1 MATHEEIIN
10 IKVNEGQI
18 NAVTEKVRELHRL
31 ANKTINFNFG
41 KGSNIGEATK
51 MLNSLN
57 RVAKNIEAIRELTSK
72 PINLKFG
79 KIDNMGDTTKF
90 LNALS
95 NVSKRVGEIDKLS
108 GKSINLKFGKI
119 DNMAETT
126 KFLNSLGNISRKV
139 TDIERLGNTPINL
152 QFGKISNI
160 GETTKFLNSLSTVSK
175 RVDDISKLGTK
186 PIRLDLGNIANA
198 ESAVK
203 TFNSISNLSRNF
215 GKLDMSK
222 LSSGTA
228 VIDKIATKIHQ
239 LNQEKIKIT
248 IDDNVTTKVLGHL
261 EKIHAE
267 IQTLNSTAKG
277 INFDSITRS
286 SSQFDRLHSELKQ
299 TNIELRELKAN
310 SNVNIRANYSG
321 SGRNINGTSGN
332 GHKANMFG
340 FNADNSYAYQMG
352 SVVKKDSQR
361 LTRIAEKFNNIG
373 GNLASFVSYAG
384 VNKMTDILIETP
396 ARAEVQKYLLGNM
409 QQGATTTNKAGEVA
423 SLYQIMDKTTDQLP
437 VSMQNVVNPLYAF
450 NASSQATPQ
459 QLADFIPT
467 MANFGAQVINMTG
480 SSERA
485 ETAMEKLA
493 YAFRGSFQ
501 AVDQYGISAASMAQ
515 HGFDESMYGDP
526 TKIEQFAKAIDEITG
541 NAQDSMHNFNGM
553 KQTVSKD
560 FARSGKAVWNSFLG
574 PLATGGLSA
583 FHNAD
588 QSLGGLP
595 TMLMSVGAA
604 GLSVATTLTSI
615 IGSAGTAVGA
625 FAELSGSLRATM
637 KNGGGLTGLLKSLSK
652 SSFNELRGNY
662 GYNSPFGMDSPHLTS
677 IDGNVARIA
686 GMQSSERFD
695 RRGDSKYDTGST
707 SSKKDKKNRRELHT
721 SHIPMS
727 KDYQDLHRQ
736 FQTNKMDRLKPHDPY
751 DLHLSGWSEGVKEEM
766 DDARK
771 QRKKVTELEN
781 KIKSREGK
789 GRLASIQNWF
799 TRKKLESEQNKLMTG
814 SSKSMGKFG
823 AGLKSIGGLF
833 SFMPFGI
840 WGALGMGG
848 LALGGKIFS
857 DSYARSQSV
866 RDATTNFS
874 NAVGNAG
881 NSLKSA
887 LGNAVAGIAGYKNVK
902 GEQALD
908 QGITDALNYLAR
920 SINNWTQNNES
931 DDPLKTRS
939 SFPKEMTDAQY
950 YGFEGWESEAEKTA
964 RQKLIDQID
973 RDTTAMA
980 NFVGILDP
988 ARANEI
994 RAGGAQKKDW
1004 LRAGDYK
1011 TAGMEW
1017 EFMAQMSQI
1026 DPRFYS
1032 MTYDQMR
1039 QFYPNYSP
1047 MSRENQSY
1055 EDWYK
1060 YSHGGQAYN
1069 QTANEVSKMSANRS
1083 DLTTAQVNVNG
1094 DTVSLDEALKG
1105 ENIMDKL
1112 FKNQDFSWLDQ
1123 LGQKL
1128 FNPQLDSGTM
1138 TNQTQPPTAQPQQ
1151 PQQQYS
1157 SAQMI
1162 NSGQLMGQ
1170 FFQNIDMAGLSQT
1183 INTKIT
1189 EAMNTASSMIT
1200 PNATTAGTNI
1210 MNSIQQGIQ
1219 SVPVDFSSAFSG
1231 VTQAMDSLASEASGK
1246 GSNAGNNYS
1255 NGLGSGL
1262 AGASAR
1268 ASGEAGN
1275 ILAAL
1280 DIADEA
1286 YQKGFEAG
1294 QSFDRGYQDG
1304 GGMKSP
1310 GYASRRAEQEGKYML
1325 GFMNSIITPARLAGY
1340 HTGQAYVQ
1348 GFTPEVGLSYPNY
1361 SVPQINKENTA
1372 PHLIGNANNQ
1382 KTIHLTQNINIEKVD
1397 SRDRAREIAEETL
1410 KIVTWNNETAGR
1422 SVEV

>member
-41 KGSNIGEATK
+41 KGSNIGDATK

-57 RVAKNIEAIRELTSK
+57 RVAKNVESIRELTSK
-72 PINLKFG
+72 PINLQFG
-79 KIDNMGDTTKF
+79 KIANMGETTKF

-95 NVSKRVGEIDKLS
+95 NVSKRVGEIDKLN
-108 GKSINLKFGKI
+108 GKSLNL
-119 DNMAETT
+119 N
-126 KFLNSLGNISRKV
+126 LGNI
-139 TDIERLGNTPINL
+139 G
-152 QFGKISNI
+152 
-160 GETTKFLNSLSTVSK
+160 
-175 RVDDISKLGTK
+175 
-186 PIRLDLGNIANA
+186 NA

-286 SSQFDRLHSELKQ
+286 SSQFDRLQSELKQ

-321 SGRNINGTSGN
+321 SARNLNGTSGN

-450 NASSQATPQ
+450 NSSSQATPQ

-588 QSLGGLP
+588 QALGGLP
-595 TMLMSVGAA
+595 TMFMSVGAA
-604 GLSVATTLTSI
+604 GLSVATSLTSI

-637 KNGGGLTGLLKSLSK
+637 KNGGGVTGLLKALSK

-662 GYNSPFGMDSPHLTS
+662 GYNSPFGVDSPHLTS

-766 DDARK
+766 DATRK

-814 SSKSMGKFG
+814 SSKSMGRFG

-848 LALGGKIFS
+848 LALGGKMFS
-857 DSYARSQSV
+857 DSYQRSQSV
-866 RDATTNFS
+866 RDATARFS
-874 NAVGNAG
+874 TAVGNAG
-881 NSLKSA
+881 NSLKNA
-887 LGNAVAGIAGYKNVK
+887 LGNVVGKVFYGGNKQ

-908 QGITDALNYLAR
+908 EGVAEALNRLAGA
-920 SINNWTQNNES
+920 INTIFGTGGE
-931 DDPLKTRS
+931 DDPLKSRS
-939 SFPKEMTDAQY
+939 SFPKNMTDAQY
-950 YGFEGWESEAEKTA
+950 YGYEGWESEAERTA
-964 RQKLIDQID
+964 RQKLIDKID
-973 RDTTAMA
+973 KEASIKS
-980 NFVGILDP
+980 FVAEFFNP
-988 ARANEI
+988 QYAKEI
-994 RAGGAQKKDW
+994 KDSAAQQKDL

-1011 TAGMEW
+1011 TAGLAED
-1017 EFMAQMSQI
+1017 FRIQMAQV

-1032 MTYDQMR
+1032 MNYDQLR

-1047 MSRENQSY
+1047 MSRENKSY

-1060 YSHGGQAYN
+1060 YTHGEQTYN
-1069 QTANEVSKMSANRS
+1069 KTANEVSKMSANRS

-1094 DTVSLDEALKG
+1094 ETVSLDEAMKG

-1123 LGQKL
+1123 LKQRI

-1189 EAMNTASSMIT
+1189 EAMNTATSMIT

-1219 SVPVDFSSAFSG
+1219 GVPVDFSSAFSG
-1231 VTQAMDSLASEASGK
+1231 ITQAMDSLSSEASAK
-1246 GSNAGNNYS
+1246 GSTAGNNYNS
-1255 NGLGSGL
+1255 SLSSGL
-1262 AGASAR
+1262 AGASAS
-1268 ASGEAGN
+1268 ASAEAHD
-1275 ILAAL
+1275 ILAAM
-1280 DIADEA
+1280 DISDEA
-1286 YQKGFEAG
+1286 YQKGYEAGQSYSDGFEAG
-1294 QSFDRGYQDG
+1294 QHRY
-1304 GGMKSP
+1304 SP
-1310 GYASRRAEQEGKYML
+1310 GTAARSAQAEGKDIL
-1325 GFMNSIITPARLAGY
+1325 SFMNEVIHPAGLMGY
-1340 HTGQAYVQ
+1340 HTGKAYADAFNPAVTMS
-1348 GFTPEVGLSYPNY
+1348 TPSY

-1372 PHLIGNANNQ
+1372 SHFIGNANNQ
-1382 KTIHLTQNINIEKVD
+1382 KTVHLTQNINIEKVD

>member
-31 ANKTINFNFG
+31 ANKTINFSFG
-41 KGSNIGEATK
+41 KGSNMGDATK

-57 RVAKNIEAIRELTSK
+57 RVAKNVESIRELTSK
-72 PINLKFG
+72 PINLQFG
-79 KIDNMGDTTKF
+79 KISNMGETTKF

-95 NVSKRVGEIDKLS
+95 NVSKRVGEIDKLN
-108 GKSINLKFGKI
+108 GKSLNL
-119 DNMAETT
+119 N
-126 KFLNSLGNISRKV
+126 LGNI
-139 TDIERLGNTPINL
+139 G
-152 QFGKISNI
+152 
-160 GETTKFLNSLSTVSK
+160 
-175 RVDDISKLGTK
+175 
-186 PIRLDLGNIANA
+186 NA

-286 SSQFDRLHSELKQ
+286 SSQFDRLQSELKQ

-321 SGRNINGTSGN
+321 SGRNLNGTSGN

-450 NASSQATPQ
+450 NSSSQATPQ

-588 QSLGGLP
+588 QALGGLP
-595 TMLMSVGAA
+595 TMFMSVGAA
-604 GLSVATTLTSI
+604 GLSVATSLTSI

-637 KNGGGLTGLLKSLSK
+637 KNGGGVTGLLKALSK

-662 GYNSPFGMDSPHLTS
+662 GYNSPFGVDSPHLTS
-677 IDGNVARIA
+677 IDSNVSRIA

-695 RRGDSKYDTGST
+695 RRGDSDHTTGST
-707 SSKKDKKNRRELHT
+707 SSKKDKKNRRELRT

-789 GRLASIQNWF
+789 GRLGSIQNWF
-799 TRKKLESEQNKLMTG
+799 TRRKLESEQNKLMTG
-814 SSKSMGKFG
+814 SSKSMGRFG
-823 AGLKSIGGLF
+823 AGLKSLGGLF

-840 WGALGMGG
+840 GGAVGLGA
-848 LALGGKIFS
+848 LALGGKMFS

-964 RQKLIDQID
+964 RQKLIDQVD

-1011 TAGMEW
+1011 TAGMEG

-1060 YSHGGQAYN
+1060 YSHGAQAYN

-1151 PQQQYS
+1151 QPYS

-1162 NSGQLMGQ
+1162 GTGQMMGQ
-1170 FFQNIDMAGLSQT
+1170 FFQNIDMAGLSET
-1183 INTKIT
+1183 INSKIT
-1189 EAMNTASSMIT
+1189 EAMNTATSMIT

-1219 SVPVDFSSAFSG
+1219 GVPVDFSSAFSG

-1294 QSFDRGYQDG
+1294 QSFDRGYRDG

-1310 GYASRRAEQEGKYML
+1310 GHASRRAEQEGKYML